1 MRLTDSVPFVHQT
14 HNLASFASE
23 FCQTDLLPVLSAHR
37 VVIKFCQPAAFLC
50 SRACVRA
57 QAELRPGPVCGLKSG
72 SGQAGMWPSATWAP
86 GFLSQMA
93 H

>member
-1 MRLTDSVPFVHQT
+1 MLTSRLIACECRFQCLSVYC
-14 HNLASFASE
+14 AS
-23 FCQTDLLPVLSAHR
+23 
-37 VVIKFCQPAAFLC
+37 PAAFFV
-50 SRACVRA
+50 SVCVCVHHTVQVCVPA
-57 QAELRPGPVCGLKSG
+57 LHWPGPVCGLNSG